1 MPAVLR
7 LLRLL
12 AAVSCLLVAGVT
24 AAAPGKAQVALVV
37 GIGAYQNAPPLPNP
51 PNDARALAES
61 LKKLGF
67 QVELAV
73 DPDKARLEQ
82 AIKRFGDQLQ
92 GAKVGLFFYAGH
104 GLQVNGRNF
113 LVPAD
118 AKIDNERSLPF
129 AAVDADLV
137 LTQMETS
144 TPVSLIFLD
153 ACRDNPFSRSLARSM
168 GTRSSAV
175 GRGLAQ
181 IAAGEGSLIV
191 FATQP
196 GNVAEDGQTGHS
208 PFTEALL
215 KNLTAPGLE
224 VRQMLTRVRLQVK
237 EQTNGKQIPWDHSSL
252 TQDYFFMGPTTVIVQ
267 PQAAPAAEPKATGVD
282 PMAVQ
287 LSLWESVRS
296 SQDPA
301 DFEDYLKQYPDGKFA
316 AIARRRLA
324 ALKTASLKEREPAPQ
339 PPPSDTRDRA
349 AAEQD
354 FTSAAADQQAAA
366 AATDCLRSDDAG
378 YRHQH
383 DRRHHRA
390 GAIPV
395 APYRRRGDG
404 GNPRLPAA
412 VCDRRPAGTVPRRT
426 MHAAGQDERRFH
438 SQDDR
443 RLLAER
449 LLRPVSGRSAGSGPA
464 GRLPLSVD
472 GLELSARRSVDSM
485 AGNVWPGR
493 RFLSRLRYHD

>member
-1 MPAVLR
+1 MPAVLQ

-267 PQAAPAAEPKATGVD
+267 PQAAPAAEPKAAGVD

-287 LSLWESVRS
+287 LSLWESVRT

-339 PPPSDTRDRA
+339 PTRPTPEIERPPSK
-349 AAEQD
+349 
-354 FTSAAADQQAAA
+354 TSPAPPPISKPLPQQPTAFEVMMQGT
-366 AATDCLRSDDAG
+366 ATNMTVGTTAQAQFQLR
-378 YRHQH
+378 RT
-383 DRRHHRA
+383 
-390 GAIPV
+390 
-395 APYRRRGDG
+395 GDG
-404 GNPRLPAA
+404 VTAA
-412 VCDRRPAGTVPRRT
+412 IRVFPPLFATGVLQ
-426 MHAAGQDERRFH
+426 GQYREGQCMLQGRMNEGFILKMIGACSPSGFSGQYQAEAPGQVQQGVFRF
-438 SQDDR
+438 Q
-443 RLLAER
+443 
-449 LLRPVSGRSAGSGPA
+449 
-464 GRLPLSVD
+464 
-472 GLELSARRSVDSM
+472 SM
-485 AGNVWPGR
+485 ASN
-493 RFLSRLRYHD
+493 

>member
-1 MPAVLR
+1 MPAVR
-7 LLRLL
+7 QCLRLL
-12 AAVSCLLVAGVT
+12 ATLFMLLGWGAVM
-24 AAAPGKAQVALVV
+24 AAPTKGQVALVV
-37 GIGAYQNAPPLPNP
+37 GIGAYQNAPALPNP
-51 PNDARALAES
+51 PRDARAVADS

-82 AIKRFGDQLQ
+82 AVKRFGDQLQ

-104 GLQVNGRNF
+104 GLQVSGRNY

-118 AKIDNERSLPF
+118 AKIENERSLPF

-168 GTRSSAV
+168 GTRSAAV

-196 GNVAEDGQTGHS
+196 GNVAEDGQTDHS

-215 KNLTAPGLE
+215 KNLAAPGLE
-224 VRQMLTRVRLQVK
+224 VRQMLTRVRQQVK

-252 TQDYFFMGPTTVIVQ
+252 TQDFYFIGPTTVVVQSPPAPAVQ
-267 PQAAPAAEPKATGVD
+267 PPPVAGVD

-287 LSLWESVRS
+287 LSLWESVRT

-316 AIARRRLA
+316 AVARRRLA
-324 ALKTASLKEREPAPQ
+324 ALKSASQKEREPVRQ
-339 PPPSDTRDRA
+339 ES
-349 AAEQD
+349 
-354 FTSAAADQQAAA
+354 
-366 AATDCLRSDDAG
+366 
-378 YRHQH
+378 
-383 DRRHHRA
+383 
-390 GAIPV
+390 
-395 APYRRRGDG
+395 
-404 GNPRLPAA
+404 
-412 VCDRRPAGTVPRRT
+412 RPAGPEPPVERQPALPPVAVPDKQTGFDVMMQGTATNLTVGTTARV
-426 MHAAGQDERRFH
+426 QFQLRRFGAGVTAAIRVLPPLFATGILQGQYQEGQCMMQGWMNEGFLLKMVGACSASGFSGQYQAESPGLVQQGVFRLH
-438 SQDDR
+438 SKASQ
-443 RLLAER
+443 
-449 LLRPVSGRSAGSGPA
+449 
-464 GRLPLSVD
+464 
-472 GLELSARRSVDSM
+472 
-485 AGNVWPGR
+485 
-493 RFLSRLRYHD
+493 

>member
-1 MPAVLR
+1 MPAVLIC
-7 LLRLL
+7 LRLL
-12 AAVSCLLVAGVT
+12 ATVLVVLGADPV
-24 AAAPGKAQVALVV
+24 AAAPAKGQVALVV

-51 PNDARALAES
+51 PKDARAVADS

-67 QVELAV
+67 QVELAI

-82 AIKRFGDQLQ
+82 AVKRFGDQLQ

-104 GLQVNGRNF
+104 GLQVSGRNF

-168 GTRSSAV
+168 GTRSTAV

-181 IAAGEGSLIV
+181 IAAGEGALIV

-196 GNVAEDGQTGHS
+196 GNVAEDGQSDHS

-215 KNLTAPGLE
+215 KNLAAPGLE
-224 VRQMLTRVRLQVK
+224 VRQMLTRVRQQVK
-237 EQTNGKQIPWDHSSL
+237 EQTNGKQVPWDHSSL
-252 TQDYFFMGPTTVIVQ
+252 TQDYYFIGPTTVIVQ
-267 PQAAPAAEPKATGVD
+267 PQAAPVAQPKVAGVD

-316 AIARRRLA
+316 AVARRRLA
-324 ALKTASLKEREPAPQ
+324 ALKTASIKEREPAAQDLRSQ
-339 PPPSDTRDRA
+339 PSQPAKPA
-349 AAEQD
+349 P
-354 FTSAAADQQAAA
+354 AADVPPAKASVTPLPAPAQQLPNSQAAFDVMMQGT
-366 AATDCLRSDDAG
+366 ATNLTAGSSAQAQFQLRRS
-378 YRHQH
+378 
-383 DRRHHRA
+383 
-390 GAIPV
+390 
-395 APYRRRGDG
+395 GDG
-404 GNPRLPAA
+404 VTAA
-412 VCDRRPAGTVPRRT
+412 IRVFPPLFATGVLQ
-426 MHAAGQDERRFH
+426 GQYRGGQCLLQGWMNEGFLLKMIGACSASGYSGQYQAESPGLVQQGVFRFQAN
-438 SQDDR
+438 S
-443 RLLAER
+443 
-449 LLRPVSGRSAGSGPA
+449 
-464 GRLPLSVD
+464 
-472 GLELSARRSVDSM
+472 
-485 AGNVWPGR
+485 
-493 RFLSRLRYHD
+493 SR

>member
-1 MPAVLR
+1 MILLLIAAGESVMPAVLPF
-7 LLRLL
+7 LRLL
-12 AAVSCLLVAGVT
+12 TAVLGLLVCSLA
-24 AAAPGKAQVALVV
+24 AAAPSKAQVALVV

-51 PNDARALAES
+51 PNDARAVADS

-73 DPDKARLEQ
+73 DPDKTRLEQ

-92 GAKVGLFFYAGH
+92 GARAGLFFYAGH
-104 GLQVNGRNF
+104 GLQVSGRNY

-168 GTRSSAV
+168 GTRSAAV

-215 KNLTAPGLE
+215 KNLEAPGLE

-237 EQTNGKQIPWDHSSL
+237 EKTNGKQIPWDHSSL

-267 PQAAPAAEPKATGVD
+267 PQAAPAAEPKAAAVD

-287 LSLWESVRS
+287 LSLWESVRT

-324 ALKTASLKEREPAPQ
+324 ALKTASLKEREPVATPAPESERPPGKAAPLTAPPAITR
-339 PPPSDTRDRA
+339 PPPEQLA
-349 AAEQD
+349 AFEVMMQGTATNLTVG
-354 FTSAAADQQAAA
+354 TSAQAQFQLRRNGEGLTAAIRVFPPLF
-366 AATDCLRSDDAG
+366 ATGVLQGQYRGGQCLLQGRMNEG
-378 YRHQH
+378 FILKM
-383 DRRHHRA
+383 A
-390 GAIPV
+390 GACSPT
-395 APYRRRGDG
+395 GFS
-404 GNPRLPAA
+404 
-412 VCDRRPAGTVPRRT
+412 
-426 MHAAGQDERRFH
+426 GQYQAEATGQIQQGIFRFQ
-438 SQDDR
+438 S
-443 RLLAER
+443 
-449 LLRPVSGRSAGSGPA
+449 
-464 GRLPLSVD
+464 
-472 GLELSARRSVDSM
+472 
-485 AGNVWPGR
+485 N
-493 RFLSRLRYHD
+493 

>member
-1 MPAVLR
+1 MGMPAVR
-7 LLRLL
+7 RCLRLL
-12 AAVSCLLVAGVT
+12 ATVLVWLGCSTLAAAP
-24 AAAPGKAQVALVV
+24 AAAPGKGQVALVV

-51 PNDARALAES
+51 PKDARALAES

-67 QVELAV
+67 QVELAI

-82 AIKRFGDQLQ
+82 AVKRFGDQLQ

-104 GLQVNGRNF
+104 GLQVSGRNY

-144 TPVSLIFLD
+144 TPISLVFLD

-168 GTRSSAV
+168 GTRSAAV

-196 GNVAEDGQTGHS
+196 GNVAEDGKADHS

-215 KNLTAPGLE
+215 KNLAAPGLE
-224 VRQMLTRVRLQVK
+224 VRQMLTRVRQQVK

-252 TQDYFFMGPTTVIVQ
+252 TQDYYFLGPTTVVVQ
-267 PQAAPAAEPKATGVD
+267 PQAAPAAQPKAAGVD

-287 LSLWESVRS
+287 LSLWESVRT

-316 AIARRRLA
+316 AIARRRVA
-324 ALKTASLKEREPAPQ
+324 ALKTASLKEREPAAKEPAAQPQ
-339 PPPSDTRDRA
+339 PPPARPA
-349 AAEQD
+349 APVERQPAKA
-354 FTSAAADQQAAA
+354 SPAPSVAAPDPQAAFDVMMQGT
-366 AATDCLRSDDAG
+366 ATNLTVGTTAQVQFQLR
-378 YRHQH
+378 
-383 DRRHHRA
+383 RA
-390 GAIPV
+390 GSGVTAAIRVFPPLYATGV
-395 APYRRRGDG
+395 LQGQYQG
-404 GNPRLPAA
+404 GQCLMQGWMNEGFLLKM
-412 VCDRRPAGTVPRRT
+412 AG
-426 MHAAGQDERRFH
+426 AC
-438 SQDDR
+438 
-443 RLLAER
+443 
-449 LLRPVSGRSAGSGPA
+449 SAGSFSGQYQAESP
-464 GRLPLSVD
+464 GLVQQGVFRLK
-472 GLELSARRSVDSM
+472 
-485 AGNVWPGR
+485 
-493 RFLSRLRYHD
+493 SRATN